1 MVSPFSEAFL
11 GGGIA
16 KEGAASHE
24 LSPNR
29 RLPRNAPHLL
39 KRHSGAKAVS
49 LFSHGRGSPP
59 AVPGVVC
66 FAAVPAGSLAMSAQG
81 EITQLLA
88 DWSEGDEAAFKR
100 LLPLVYNELHKLANF
115 YMRRERQDHTLQ
127 TTALVHEA
135 YLRLVGQQNV
145 QWQTRAH
152 FFAVA
157 ARAMRNILVDHARSR
172 GRAKRGDGKPG
183 LPLGDVAVMSDERA
197 DELVAVNT
205 ALDSLTAVDPRKGRV
220 FELRYFGGMSVDE
233 AAEAL
238 RVSPATV
245 TRDWRMARAW
255 LRREL
260 GN

>member
-1 MVSPFSEAFL
+1 
-11 GGGIA
+11 
-16 KEGAASHE
+16 
-24 LSPNR
+24 
-29 RLPRNAPHLL
+29 
-39 KRHSGAKAVS
+39 
-49 LFSHGRGSPP
+49 
-59 AVPGVVC
+59 
-66 FAAVPAGSLAMSAQG
+66 MSAQG

-88 DWSEGDEAAFKR
+88 DWSEGNEAALKK
-100 LLPLVYNELHKLANF
+100 LLPLVYGELHRLANA

-157 ARAMRNILVDHARSR
+157 ARVMRNILVDHARGR
-172 GRAKRGDGKPG
+172 GRAKRGEGKPI
-183 LPLGDVAVMSDERA
+183 LPLGDVAIMSDERA

-205 ALDSLTAVDPRKGRV
+205 ALDGLTAIDPRKGRV

-238 RVSPATV
+238 KVSPATV

-260 GN
+260 GT

>member
-1 MVSPFSEAFL
+1 M
-11 GGGIA
+11 
-16 KEGAASHE
+16 
-24 LSPNR
+24 
-29 RLPRNAPHLL
+29 
-39 KRHSGAKAVS
+39 RHFGVKAVRPLS
-49 LFSHGRGSPP
+49 DKRGAPQP
-59 AVPGVVC
+59 HQGVVC
-66 FAAVPAGSLAMSAQG
+66 FGTVPAGSFAMSSTG
-81 EITQLLA
+81 EITRLLA
-88 DWSEGDEAAFKR
+88 DWGEGDEAALKK
-100 LLPLVYNELHKLANF
+100 LLPLVYDELHRLANA

-145 QWQTRAH
+145 QRQTRAH

-157 ARAMRNILVDHARSR
+157 ARVMRNILVDHARGR
-172 GRAKRGDGKPG
+172 GRAKRGEGKPA
-183 LPLGDVAVMSDERA
+183 LPLGDVAVMSDEQA

-205 ALDSLTAVDPRKGRV
+205 ALDGLTAIDARKGRV

-238 RVSPATV
+238 KVSPATV

>member
-1 MVSPFSEAFL
+1 
-11 GGGIA
+11 
-16 KEGAASHE
+16 
-24 LSPNR
+24 
-29 RLPRNAPHLL
+29 
-39 KRHSGAKAVS
+39 
-49 LFSHGRGSPP
+49 
-59 AVPGVVC
+59 
-66 FAAVPAGSLAMSAQG
+66 MSAPG

-88 DWSEGDEAAFKR
+88 DWSEGDEAALKK
-100 LLPLVYNELHKLANF
+100 LLPLVYGELHRLANA

-145 QWQTRAH
+145 RWQTRAH

-157 ARAMRNILVDHARSR
+157 ARVMRNILVDHARGR
-172 GRAKRGDGKPG
+172 GRAKRGDGKPE

-205 ALDSLTAVDPRKGRV
+205 ALDGLTAIDPRKGRV
-220 FELRYFGGMSVDE
+220 FELRYFGGLSTDE

-238 RVSPATV
+238 KVSPATV

>member
-1 MVSPFSEAFL
+1 
-11 GGGIA
+11 
-16 KEGAASHE
+16 
-24 LSPNR
+24 
-29 RLPRNAPHLL
+29 
-39 KRHSGAKAVS
+39 
-49 LFSHGRGSPP
+49 
-59 AVPGVVC
+59 
-66 FAAVPAGSLAMSAQG
+66 MSAQG

-88 DWSEGDEAAFKR
+88 EWSEGNEVALKQ
-100 LLPLVYNELHKLANF
+100 LLPLVYGELHRLANA

-157 ARAMRNILVDHARSR
+157 ARVMRNILVDHARGR
-172 GRAKRGDGKPG
+172 GRAKRGEGKPV

-205 ALDSLTAVDPRKGRV
+205 ALDSLTTIDPRKSRV

-238 RVSPATV
+238 KVSPATV

>member
-1 MVSPFSEAFL
+1 
-11 GGGIA
+11 
-16 KEGAASHE
+16 
-24 LSPNR
+24 
-29 RLPRNAPHLL
+29 
-39 KRHSGAKAVS
+39 
-49 LFSHGRGSPP
+49 
-59 AVPGVVC
+59 
-66 FAAVPAGSLAMSAQG
+66 MSTQG

-88 DWSEGDEAAFKR
+88 DWSEGDEAALKR
-100 LLPLVYNELHKLANF
+100 LLPLVYGELHKLANL

-157 ARAMRNILVDHARSR
+157 ARVMRNILVDHARGR
-172 GRAKRGDGKPG
+172 GRAKRGDGKPE
-183 LPLGDVAVMSDERA
+183 LPLGDAAVMSDERA